1 MGRQHYSDHELLV
14 SMATGDEA
22 AFTEIYHRYWQHL
35 LAIAWKHT
43 HDESSAK
50 EIVQE
55 VLISLW
61 DKRATQEISQLPHYL
76 ATAIKFSVF
85 KHYHQQQRRKNIL
98 TSIFRTASS
107 ADDEKIYAR
116 LLHDYING
124 IVEKLPE
131 KCRQVYKRSRVE
143 GQNIHQ
149 IATEMNISEK
159 TAEAHLTKALRT
171 IRVSL
176 RHVNILFFL

>member
-1 MGRQHYSDHELLV
+1 MTMQRFSDNELLT
-14 SMATGDEA
+14 SMATGNEA
-22 AFTEIYHRYWQHL
+22 AFTEIYHRYWQQL
-35 LAIAWKHT
+35 LTIAWKHT

-55 VLISLW
+55 VLINLW
-61 DKRATQEISQLPHYL
+61 DRRETLEISQLSNYL

-98 TSIFRTASS
+98 HSIFRPTHS
-107 ADDEKIYAR
+107 ADEEKIYAR
-116 LLHDYING
+116 LLDDYING

-131 KCRQVYKRSRVE
+131 KCRQVYKLSRLE
-143 GQNIHQ
+143 GKTTHQ
-149 IATEMNISEK
+149 IASAMNISEK

-171 IRVSL
+171 IRLNL
-176 RHVNILFFL
+176 RHINMLFFL

>member
-1 MGRQHYSDHELLV
+1 MTMQHFSDSELLT
-14 SMATGDEA
+14 SMATGDQA
-22 AFTEIYHRYWQHL
+22 AFTEIYHRYWQQL

-43 HDESSAK
+43 YDESSAK

-61 DKRATQEISQLPHYL
+61 DRRASLEIKELAAYL

-98 TSIFRTASS
+98 HSIFRS
-107 ADDEKIYAR
+107 AHSVDEEKIYAR
-116 LLHDYING
+116 LLDDYING

-131 KCRQVYKRSRVE
+131 KCRQVYKLSRLE
-143 GQNIHQ
+143 GQSTKQ
-149 IATEMNISEK
+149 IAGIMDISEK

-171 IRVSL
+171 IRLNL
-176 RHVNILFFL
+176 RHINMFFFL

>member
-1 MGRQHYSDHELLV
+1 MTMQHFSDSELLT
-14 SMATGDEA
+14 SMARGDEA
-22 AFTEIYHRYWQHL
+22 AFTEIYHRYWQQL

-43 HDESSAK
+43 YDESSAK

-55 VLISLW
+55 VLIKLW
-61 DKRATQEISQLPHYL
+61 DRRESLEIRELSHYL

-98 TSIFRTASS
+98 HSIFRSTHN
-107 ADDEKIYAR
+107 ADEEKIYAR
-116 LLHDYING
+116 LLDDYING

-131 KCRQVYKRSRVE
+131 KCRQVYKLSRVE
-143 GQNIHQ
+143 GKSNQQ
-149 IATEMNISEK
+149 IAGAMNISEK

-171 IRVSL
+171 IRLNL
-176 RHVNILFFL
+176 RHINMLFFI